1 MTAPLDVCNVV
12 IVIFAMDG
20 CHHCHEYLPRFER
33 ELGRFQA
40 LGWPFVIFDG
50 RRAPS
55 AGEIPV
61 VIVDGASMDPS
72 VDALAQKYAVEGMPT
87 TLVMPRH
94 GAVMKLEGAIDNAE
108 IYEALKHAC
117 RLRGT

>member
-1 MTAPLDVCNVV
+1 MADLSHCSVV

-40 LGWPFVIFDG
+40 LGWPFVYFDNA
-50 RRAPS
+50 RSPN

-61 VIVDGASMDPS
+61 VIIDGASMDPS
-72 VDALAQKYAVEGMPT
+72 VEALAQKYAVDGMPT
-87 TLVMPRH
+87 TLIMPRR
-94 GAVMKLEGAIDNAE
+94 GRVTKLEGAIDNVE
-108 IYEALKHAC
+108 IYNALKLC
-117 RLRGT
+117 CDLRG